1 MMELKTKGIFFLIL
15 KLLVLMLL
23 ITAIIVTGVISNTSA
38 KMYGGGAVVT
48 NGLECAKMG
57 ASILKKGGSVA
68 DAAVTTIICEGIT
81 CPQSTG
87 VSCICCQ
94 KIRVIN
100 KILIFIRTRRWISFN
115 NLH

>member
-1 MMELKTKGIFFLIL
+1 MEFKAKRIFFIIL
-15 KLLVLMLL
+15 KVLVLMLL

-38 KMYGGGAVVT
+38 KINSGGAVVT

-87 VSCICCQ
+87 VFCKFCQ
-94 KIRVIN
+94 KIKVIN
-100 KILIFIRTRRWISFN
+100 KILLFNRTRRWISLN
-115 NLH
+115 DLH